1 MRESLTTRATL
12 RVPMRDALRVTTRD
26 ALRAT
31 KRDACMSW
39 REHVVGVSAVCEGV
53 KSWMNWREHGVAAC
67 EEVWISCRR
76 AEHKSCSSPAK
87 LPKDDEGH
95 VCMQRIKRAFEDE
108 ADTPMKRRP

>member
-1 MRESLTTRATL
+1 
-12 RVPMRDALRVTTRD
+12 MRDALRVTTRD

-31 KRDACMSW
+31 KRDACRVGSSGLMSW
-39 REHVVGVSAVCEGV
+39 REHVVGASAVCESV

-95 VCMQRIKRAFEDE
+95 EGDE
-108 ADTPMKRRP
+108 VSSF

>member
-1 MRESLTTRATL
+1 
-12 RVPMRDALRVTTRD
+12 MRDALQVTTRD

-31 KRDACMSW
+31 KRDACKVGSNGLMSW
-39 REHVVGVSAVCEGV
+39 REHV

-95 VCMQRIKRAFEDE
+95 EGDE
-108 ADTPMKRRP
+108 VSSF